1 VNGRDQTKLADAMS
15 YQVDVARQAVG
26 AEHPGVP
33 VVPVLCFVA
42 ATWPGFRQR
51 SFSIRG
57 VAILW
62 PTGLGKFVTR
72 PSEVAAFDPAVVART
87 IGRNLQPA

>member
-1 VNGRDQTKLADAMS
+1 MGH
-15 YQVDVARQAVG
+15 QVDVVRQAMG

-33 VVPVLCFVA
+33 VVPVLGFVA
-42 ATWPGFRQR
+42 ATWPGFRPR

-57 VAILW
+57 VASLW

-72 PSEVAAFDPAVVART
+72 SSEMPAFDPAVLAKT
-87 IGRNLQPA
+87 IGRNLRPA